1 MELPKMPFKYSC
13 VIRSSPIGRLL
24 LLRKTKLI
32 MKKNKLLRVMPISLL
47 GRILL
52 RDLPGREQ
60 PTESLQLLRKL
71 GVKLI

>member
-1 MELPKMPFKYSC
+1 
-13 VIRSSPIGRLL
+13 
-24 LLRKTKLI
+24 
-32 MKKNKLLRVMPISLL
+32 MPISLL